1 MESAVARVK
10 QFYRGPSNLPT
21 YVPTCQFRYTKGARA
36 WSHES
41 GFASTTCTYVTCTT
55 RAIYTCVRL
64 QQHAV
69 HAREAGASRA
79 WATMVPRV
87 GHLPEGSARKGNVQG
102 CCAAR
107 FRPDRWLLAVS
118 TLTAL
123 RFLHL

>member
-1 MESAVARVK
+1 MCPHVSFAIPKEPVRGVMRAASRLRRV
-10 QFYRGPSNLPT
+10 RTLR
-21 YVPTCQFRYTKGARA
+21 VR
-36 WSHES
+36 
-41 GFASTTCTYVTCTT
+41 